1 MRTRK
6 ARRMRKRMKMKRTRK
21 TAVRR
26 RRRMG
31 VKRLRLRRDPIEAV
45 EGEADPQEAL
55 APAIP
60 EEGHGKSEYF
70 GKDLDLFFAFI
81 EFLGCFSHDTPK
93 DCLFGEKER
102 KQSASRKKNKKAS
115 RSNQNQ

>member
-1 MRTRK
+1 ME
-6 ARRMRKRMKMKRTRK
+6 
-21 TAVRR
+21 
-26 RRRMG
+26 

-60 EEGHGKSEYF
+60 EGGHGRSEYF

-93 DCLFGEKER
+93 DCLFGEKE
-102 KQSASRKKNKKAS
+102 KKAVRFEKEERES
-115 RSNQNQ
+115 FKF